1 MAGAQPV
8 VRPSGLAAAQTGRPW
23 RWLLPLGVVVLFL
36 SLAAYAADVHAYSI
50 QRALPMLDLE
60 VYRGGGLL
68 TLHHRMDLYAWQLNP
83 SMKFTYTP
91 FAAVVFAVPALLPLS
106 ALRWLIWVTS
116 VSALA
121 GTIWLT
127 FGGLGY
133 PRDRARLGATLLLTA
148 AVLWTQPVD
157 RTLQLGQ
164 VNLLL
169 MALIIWDLCQPE
181 QRRWMGVGVG
191 IAAGI
196 KLVPLIFIPYLAI
209 TGRLR
214 QAAVATGSF
223 AATIA
228 IGFAVLPHDSSQWW
242 FGRLFLDAGRTGFV
256 GDLENQSLRG
266 MSTRLAGSVTAGL
279 PIWAIAAAAV
289 TVLGLAS
296 AAALYRAGRPVE
308 GLLTCALTGL
318 LVSPVSWDHHWV
330 WIGPGLA
337 VLTHHAVRSRGARR
351 VAAWVSAAAVL
362 AVFGAW
368 PSFWVP
374 HSGLLPEGLVWYAP
388 ASLFTIGDHP
398 WFREYHWHGLQLLA
412 GNLYVLAG
420 LASLA
425 VIVTLLVWNARS
437 VRKLDRRPVG
447 RLSLSGPRTGLAT
460 YRRCGRCRA
469 ATAVTDTCSG
479 AGR

>member
-1 MAGAQPV
+1 MAGTQPV
-8 VRPSGLAAAQTGRPW
+8 VRGPGLAAAQTGPPW
-23 RWLLPLGVVVLFL
+23 RWLLPLGVVVLLL
-36 SLAAYAADVHAYSI
+36 SLAVYAADVHAYPI
-50 QRALPMLDLE
+50 HRVLPMLDLE

-68 TLHHRMDLYAWQLNP
+68 TLHNPAGLYSWRLNS
-83 SMKFTYTP
+83 SMNFTYTP
-91 FAAVVFAVPALLPLS
+91 FAAVVFAAVAWLPLS
-106 ALRWLIWVTS
+106 ALRWLIWVAS
-116 VSALA
+116 VATLA
-121 GTIWLT
+121 GALWLT
-127 FGGLGY
+127 FGGFGY
-133 PRDRARLGATLLLTA
+133 PRDRTRLGATLLLTA
-148 AVLWTQPVD
+148 AMLWTQPVD

-169 MALIIWDLCQPE
+169 MALVIWDLCQPE

-196 KLVPLIFIPYLAI
+196 KLVPLIFIPYLAV

-228 IGFAVLPHDSSQWW
+228 IGFAVLPHDSNQWW

-256 GDLENQSLRG
+256 GDVENQSLRG
-266 MSTRLAGSVTAGL
+266 MITRFAGNAAAGV
-279 PIWAIAAAAV
+279 PIWAVVAAVV
-289 TVLGLAS
+289 TVLGLA
-296 AAALYRAGRPVE
+296 AAAVLYRAGRPVE

-337 VLTHHAVRSRGARR
+337 VLAHLAVRSHGAGRL
-351 VAAWVSAAAVL
+351 AAWVCAAAVL

-374 HSGLLPEGLVWYAP
+374 HAGLLPNGVIWYAP
-388 ASLFTIGDHP
+388 ASSFAIGDHP

-425 VIVTLLVWNARS
+425 VILTLLAWHARS
-437 VRKLDRRPVG
+437 ARN
-447 RLSLSGPRTGLAT
+447 
-460 YRRCGRCRA
+460 
-469 ATAVTDTCSG
+469 
-479 AGR
+479 AGISQAELGT